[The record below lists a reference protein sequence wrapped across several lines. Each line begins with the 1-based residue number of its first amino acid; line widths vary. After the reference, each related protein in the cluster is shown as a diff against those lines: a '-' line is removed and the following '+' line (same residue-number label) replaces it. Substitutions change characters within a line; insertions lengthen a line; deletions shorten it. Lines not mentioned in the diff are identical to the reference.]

1 MARPGQ
7 TRNHV
12 HDVNGRA
19 GAGTRA
25 GTGFAIVAI
34 AWCLLLSCSLDYG
47 TGLANEL
54 GEGVPDTV
62 VTDFS
67 HTVVENGSPRF
78 RIEAT
83 RAESYQSLSMM
94 KLEGVRFTEYV
105 ADGSGALAAQGR
117 ADSAI
122 FHTDTESA
130 ELSGA
135 VSFKSVHEGVTVTSG
150 YLKWDGQSK
159 VLESRAETVTELR
172 KDDGS
177 GLSGSGFSADAARRS
192 FVFRNGAAG
201 RYVAPRSS
209 P

>member
-1 MARPGQ
+1 M
-7 TRNHV
+7 
-12 HDVNGRA
+12 HDRSGRA
-19 GAGTRA
+19 GARV
-25 GTGFAIVAI
+25 GFAIVAL
-34 AWCLLLSCSLDYG
+34 ALGASASCSLDYG
-47 TGLANEL
+47 TGLSNEL

-67 HTVVENGSPRF
+67 HTIVENGSPRF

-94 KLEGVRFTEYV
+94 KLETVRFTEYV
-105 ADGSGALAAQGR
+105 ANGSGAIAAQGR

-135 VSFKSVHEGVTVTSG
+135 VSFKSIHEGVTVTSG
-150 YLKWDGQSK
+150 YLKWDGQSR
-159 VLESRAETVTELR
+159 VLESRAETVTELH

-192 FVFRNGAAG
+192 FVFRNGATG
-201 RYVAPRSS
+201 RYVAPKAA

>member
-1 MARPGQ
+1 MHSG
-7 TRNHV
+7 
-12 HDVNGRA
+12 NGRA
-19 GAGTRA
+19 SAAT
-25 GTGFAIVAI
+25 VAL
-34 AWCLLLSCSLDYG
+34 ACCALLSCSLDYG

-54 GEGVPDTV
+54 GADVPDTV

-78 RIEAT
+78 RIEAI
-83 RAESYQSLSMM
+83 RAESYESLSMM

-105 ADGSGALAAQGR
+105 ADGSGAMAVQGR

-130 ELSGA
+130 ELSGS

-192 FVFRNGAAG
+192 FVFRNGAVG